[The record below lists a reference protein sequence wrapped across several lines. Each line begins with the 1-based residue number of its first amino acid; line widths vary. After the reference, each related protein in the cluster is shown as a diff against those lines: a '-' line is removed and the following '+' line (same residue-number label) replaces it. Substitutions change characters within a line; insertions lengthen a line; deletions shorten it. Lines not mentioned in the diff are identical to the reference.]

1 MISNNV
7 ILLVWYSMVCLV
19 SVKITN
25 GRSNIPS
32 LICKTFASLG
42 FLLQL
47 IMMRHKSE
55 IACAPLWKVH
65 KTTALT
71 LQISTYAFICLSRDS
86 CTCTSRC
93 LEYFPKKWV
102 LQNGPTRGPEWPK
115 GPRIAQMMLITAIMV
130 DRDQN
135 GEMIQVAQNKEMP
148 KFGSIVSQ
156 KSKMVENN
164 KAQNMK

>member
-32 LICKTFASLG
+32 LICKTSTFASLG

-86 CTCTSRC
+86 CTCTSSC
-93 LEYFPKKWV
+93 LEYFPKKMGLAKWANKGTRMAKGAKNSTNDAY
-102 LQNGPTRGPEWPK
+102 NGLEYQWLIETKMAKWSK
-115 GPRIAQMMLITAIMV
+115 WPRIKKCPNL
-130 DRDQN
+130 
-135 GEMIQVAQNKEMP
+135 GP
-148 KFGSIVSQ
+148 
-156 KSKMVENN
+156 
-164 KAQNMK
+164 